1 MHSDEIDCV
10 GNVDRDDVDQSGR
23 VVDSQFNDTGKVLDK
38 DWKIL
43 VGLKQRSNHLSG
55 QPHTLVS
62 GQFVMDLRRR
72 ELDCSSRS
80 R

>member
-38 DWKIL
+38 NWKIL
-43 VGLKQRSNHLSG
+43 VGLKQRRNNPPVSRVVS
-55 QPHTLVS
+55 HTRGYWSVCDGLT
-62 GQFVMDLRRR
+62 
-72 ELDCSSRS
+72 
-80 R
+80 